1 MRLCVL
7 QWANMTERVLNPDFL
22 KYVQQLPPDYSSD
35 TNKALYRAFVRA
47 FGTSVI
53 TSITLGGAIE
63 MTARFKT
70 ALVDDGYSH
79 EKLSANIKSDFN
91 RGLDGLCGT
100 PDPID
105 KTYTFVDPVG

>member
-63 MTARFKT
+63 MTSRFKT
-70 ALVDDGYSH
+70 ALMEDGYSH